1 LAGLF
6 ALHLNEGFM
15 MNAQPS
21 FLFNEDMRQ
30 HSRRQVRLEATLSC
44 MKSGLRG
51 YVSQPG
57 IVLNLSEGGCMV
69 SCSHADEFTSDI
81 HIQIAGV
88 PAKIACAVV
97 GRTSVRLNL
106 QFTEM
111 LPTIVVDR
119 LAAKRF

>member
-1 LAGLF
+1 
-6 ALHLNEGFM
+6 M
-15 MNAQPS
+15 MNAQQGVM
-21 FLFNEDMRQ
+21 LFEDQRQ
-30 HSRRQVRLEATLSC
+30 HPRRQVRLEATLSC

-69 SCSHADEFTSDI
+69 SCSDADQLTSDI
-81 HIQIAGV
+81 HIQISGV
-88 PAKIACAVV
+88 PAKIACTVV

-111 LPTIVVDR
+111 LPTAIVDR
-119 LAAKRF
+119 LAARRF